1 MIDSS
6 TFRTDLTEFESV
18 IKYPDS
24 LINFWLKIADKMIL
38 VERWDDMK
46 DFGVEL
52 FVAHQITLSRSSLNA
67 EATGGL
73 AGQNLGP
80 ANSKSVGEVSVGY
93 DTNMSMELGA
103 GHWNLTTYGK
113 QFIRLARM
121 FGAGAIQL

>member
-1 MIDSS
+1 MVTPQSLRVD
-6 TFRTDLTEFESV
+6 FAEFESV
-18 IKYPDS
+18 VKYPDP
-24 LINFWLKIADKMIL
+24 LVTFWIGIATKMVIPC
-38 VERWDDMK
+38 RWDDMT

-52 FVAHQITLSRSSLNA
+52 FVAHHLVISKADLNA
-67 EATGGL
+67 NDVGAL
-73 AGQNLGP
+73 PGQNLGP
-80 ANSKSVGEVSVGY
+80 ANNKTVGDVSVAY

>member
-1 MIDSS
+1 MITSS
-6 TFRTDLTEFESV
+6 TFRTDFPEFESEV
-18 IKYPDS
+18 MYPTTM
-24 LINFWLKIADKMIL
+24 ITFWLSIADKMIL
-38 VERWDDMK
+38 VDRWDEMK

-52 FVAHQITLSRSSLNA
+52 FVAHQVTLAKTNLNA
-67 EATGGL
+67 KAVGGL
-73 AGQNLGP
+73 PGQNLGP

-113 QFIRLARM
+113 QFIRLARI